1 MIRVFL
7 VLLSVLIAG
16 PATAHSLRLF
26 AKVEGDKV
34 SGYAFFI
41 GGGRPAGVTWVAK
54 MGVETVATGKTGP
67 DGDYSFAVPDQVG
80 EGIAITVDTG
90 EGHIATTLLTPD
102 RFSIVGATTA
112 TTATTAAP
120 QAEAAAAGEAAAA
133 TAPLSG
139 DATAQLVEE
148 AVERQVGPLL
158 ERIEAMDARMRFTDI
173 MSGIFLILGLAGMAL
188 WARGRKT

>member
-7 VLLSVLIAG
+7 ILLSILVAG
-16 PATAHSLRLF
+16 PAAAHSLRLF
-26 AKVEGDKV
+26 AKVDGDKV

-41 GGGRPAGVTWVAK
+41 GGGRPAGVNWVAK
-54 MGVETVATGKTGP
+54 MGEQTVAAGKTGK
-67 DGDYSFAVPDQVG
+67 DGDYSFAAPDTVID
-80 EGIAITVDTG
+80 GISITVDTG
-90 EGHIATTLLTPD
+90 EGHIATTLLKPD
-102 RFSIVGATTA
+102 RFSIVG
-112 TTATTAAP
+112 TTAAAP
-120 QAEAAAAGEAAAA
+120 QVEATASGGAVAA
-133 TAPLSG
+133 TPPLSG
-139 DATAQLVEE
+139 DVTARLVEE

>member
-26 AKVEGDKV
+26 AKVDGAAV

-41 GGGRPAGVTWVAK
+41 GGGRPVGVTWVAK
-54 MGVETVATGKTGP
+54 MGTQTVATGKTGQN
-67 DGDYSFAVPDQVG
+67 GDYSFTVPDQVA
-80 EGIAITVDTG
+80 EGISITVDTG
-90 EGHIATTLLTPD
+90 EGHIATTLLKPD
-102 RFSIVGATTA
+102 RFSIVGAATA
-112 TTATTAAP
+112 SPQVEATAAD
-120 QAEAAAAGEAAAA
+120 EAATVAVS
-133 TAPLSG
+133 PLSG
-139 DATAQLVEE
+139 DATAKLVEE

-188 WARGRKT
+188 WARGRKL

>member
-26 AKVEGDKV
+26 AKVAGDTV

-54 MGVETVATGKTGP
+54 MGAQTVATGKTGQ
-67 DGDYSFAVPDQVG
+67 DGDYSFIVPAQVS
-80 EGIAITVDTG
+80 EGISITVDTG
-90 EGHIATTLLTPD
+90 EGHIATTLLNPD
-102 RFSIVGATTA
+102 RFSIVSAGTA
-112 TTATTAAP
+112 TPQVKAAAVGEPTAVAAP
-120 QAEAAAAGEAAAA
+120 A
-133 TAPLSG
+133 LSG
-139 DATAQLVEE
+139 DATAKLVEE

-158 ERIEAMDARMRFTDI
+158 ERIEAMDARLRFTDI

-188 WARGRKT
+188 WARGRKR

>member
-7 VLLSVLIAG
+7 VLLSILIAG

-41 GGGRPAGVTWVAK
+41 GGGRPAGVNWVAK
-54 MGVETVATGKTGP
+54 MGAQTVATGKTGQ
-67 DGDYSFAVPDQVG
+67 DGDYSFTVPDQVG

-90 EGHIATTLLTPD
+90 EGHIATTLLKPD
-102 RFSIVGATTA
+102 RFSIVG
-112 TTATTAAP
+112 ATTAAP
-120 QAEAAAAGEAAAA
+120 QAEAAAAGEIAAA

-188 WARGRKT
+188 WARGRKV